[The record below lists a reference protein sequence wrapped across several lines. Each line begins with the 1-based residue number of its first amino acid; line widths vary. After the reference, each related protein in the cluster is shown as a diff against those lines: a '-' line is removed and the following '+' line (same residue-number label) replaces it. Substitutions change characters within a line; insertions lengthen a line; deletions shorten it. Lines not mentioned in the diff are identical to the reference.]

1 MSQAEV
7 IAVCRDGL
15 HRFSK
20 APVDRITLIEG
31 LGVEGDAHAG
41 TRVQHRSRVRR
52 NPDQPNLRQVHLL
65 HREPFDDAR
74 DQGYV
79 LSPGDLGENILTEGL
94 DILSLP
100 EGTVLEI
107 GDTAVVRLTGLR
119 NPCRQIND
127 FRPGLLKVVLAR
139 ENGTPR
145 DEPAPSTA
153 SPQAQSTPLI
163 RKAGVMSV
171 VQRGGSVSAGDPIT
185 VKLPPAPHH
194 PLAPV

>member
-65 HREPFDDAR
+65 HRELFDDAR

-79 LSPGDLGENILTEGL
+79 LAPGDLGENILTEGL

-100 EGTVLEI
+100 EGG
-107 GDTAVVRLTGLR
+107 GDVG
-119 NPCRQIND
+119 
-127 FRPGLLKVVLAR
+127 G
-139 ENGTPR
+139 
-145 DEPAPSTA
+145 PAGW
-153 SPQAQSTPLI
+153 L
-163 RKAGVMSV
+163 G
-171 VQRGGSVSAGDPIT
+171 QRGRPDHRKTPAGATSPPGARLIEAAW
-185 VKLPPAPHH
+185 PPARDRA
-194 PLAPV
+194 APFP